1 MYREAYAEINLRNIE
16 YNVKSIINKYN
27 DFQYYFGVVKA
38 DSYGHGALKTVEYIL
53 NGGVNYLVV
62 ALLEEALEL
71 RKNIKKLLFYVLE
84 W

>member
-27 DFQYYFGVVKA
+27 DFQYYFGVKA